1 MRTRR
6 LGQSD
11 LELTTIGMGTWA
23 IGGPWEFGW
32 GPQDDED
39 SVAAIR
45 TAIESGVNWID
56 TAPAYGCGHAEEV
69 VGRVLKELPD
79 RPIIATKCGLLW
91 NEKREKVTCLK
102 KDSILA
108 ECDASLRRLG
118 LDVIDLYQMHWPEP
132 DEQFEEG
139 WETMVRLKEQGK
151 VRYIG
156 VSNCN
161 VSHIKRAEAIAPPV
175 SLQPPYSMIRRDAE
189 VALLGYCRKNNM
201 GVVAYSPM
209 QKGLLTGKYTAEK
222 VAALAP
228 DDHRHGDPNFHGE
241 RFEANLK
248 LVEGITAIARKY
260 DRTPAQL
267 AIAWV
272 LRREEVTAAIVGARS
287 RKQIEETVQAGDWQ
301 LSNDDIA
308 EIDKLIEQHE
318 AQIKGL

>member
-6 LGQSD
+6 LGQTD

-32 GPQDDED
+32 GPQDDEH

-45 TAIESGVNWID
+45 TAIDSGVNWID

-69 VGRVLKELPD
+69 VGRVLKELPAK
-79 RPIIATKCGLLW
+79 PIIATKCGLLW

-102 KDSILA
+102 KDSVLA

-118 LDVIDLYQMHWPEP
+118 VDVIDLYQMHWPDP
-132 DEQFEEG
+132 DEQLEEG
-139 WETMVRLKEQGK
+139 WEAMVRLKEQGK

-156 VSNCN
+156 VSNCS
-161 VSHIKRAEAIAPPV
+161 VGQIKRAEAIEKPV

-189 VALLGYCRKNNM
+189 AALLGYCRKNNM

-222 VAALAP
+222 VAELAP
-228 DDHRHGDPNFHGE
+228 DDHRHRDPNFHGK
-241 RFEANLK
+241 RLEANMK
-248 LVEGITAIARKY
+248 LVEGITAIAQRY
-260 DRTPAQL
+260 GRTSAQL

-272 LRREEVTAAIVGARS
+272 LRREEITAAIVGARS
-287 RKQIEETVQAGDWQ
+287 KKQIEETVQAGEWQ
-301 LSNDDIA
+301 LTDEDIA
-308 EIDKLIEQHE
+308 KIDTLIEEH
-318 AQIKGL
+318 AGQIKNL

>member
-6 LGQSD
+6 LGQTD

-91 NEKREKVTCLK
+91 NERREKVTCLK
-102 KDSILA
+102 KDSVLA
-108 ECDASLRRLG
+108 ECDASLKRLG
-118 LDVIDLYQMHWPEP
+118 VDVIDLYQMHWPNP
-132 DEQFEEG
+132 DEQLEEG
-139 WETMVRLKEQGK
+139 WEAMVRLKEQGK

-156 VSNCN
+156 VSNC
-161 VSHIKRAEAIAPPV
+161 SLRQIKRTEAIAPPV

-189 VALLGYCRKNNM
+189 VVLLPYCRKNNM

-222 VAALAP
+222 IAALAP
-228 DDHRHGDPNFHGE
+228 DDHRHRDPNFHAK
-241 RFEANLK
+241 RLEANL
-248 LVEGITAIARKY
+248 
-260 DRTPAQL
+260 
-267 AIAWV
+267 
-272 LRREEVTAAIVGARS
+272 
-287 RKQIEETVQAGDWQ
+287 
-301 LSNDDIA
+301 
-308 EIDKLIEQHE
+308 
-318 AQIKGL
+318 

>member
-1 MRTRR
+1 MRTRQ
-6 LGQSD
+6 LGRTD

-45 TAIESGVNWID
+45 TAIDSGVNWID
-56 TAPAYGCGHAEEV
+56 TAPAYGCGHSEEV
-69 VGRVLKELPD
+69 VGRVLKELLAK
-79 RPIIATKCGLLW
+79 PIIATKCGLLW

-118 LDVIDLYQMHWPEP
+118 VDVIDLYQMHWPDP
-132 DEQFEEG
+132 DEQLEEG
-139 WETMVRLKEQGK
+139 WEAMVRLKEQGK

-156 VSNCN
+156 VSNCT
-161 VSHIKRAEAIAPPV
+161 VGHIKRTETIQPPV

-189 VALLGYCRKNNM
+189 EELLGYCKEHDM

-222 VAALAP
+222 VAELAP
-228 DDHRHGDPNFHGE
+228 DDHRHRDPNFHGK
-241 RFEANLK
+241 RLEANMK
-248 LVEGITAIARKY
+248 LVEGITAIAQRY
-260 DRTPAQL
+260 GRTSAQL

-272 LRREEVTAAIVGARS
+272 LRREEVTTAIVGARS
-287 RKQIEETVQAGDWQ
+287 RKQIEETVQAGDW
-301 LSNDDIA
+301 LLNNDDIA
-308 EIDKLIEQHE
+308 EIDELIEQHKVL
-318 AQIKGL
+318 IKRL